1 MPRTTAAGRT
11 PVLQVSA
18 TNLKKT
24 AIRVLNGQT
33 LVSTELDYVMRT
45 LGDRATQQELDTMV
59 LQVRSLPWASI
70 VRPD

>member
-1 MPRTTAAGRT
+1 MARTTARPA
-11 PVLQVSA
+11 VLQVSA

-45 LGDRATQQELDTMV
+45 LGERATQQQLDTMV
-59 LQVRSLPWASI
+59 LQVRSMPWASI
-70 VRPD
+70 VRPE

>member
-1 MPRTTAAGRT
+1 MARTTAPRT

-24 AIRVLNGQT
+24 ALRVLNGQM

-59 LQVRSLPWASI
+59 VQVRSMPWASI